1 MWHLARIHLR
11 GVGHTDARFDPLELD
26 LTADGA
32 PCDTVWWLENGGGKT
47 SLLSLVFS
55 VLRPA
60 RREFLGKDNDRTLG
74 DYVQSGDV
82 GHVVLEWRL
91 PADGLPGISTDSV
104 LITGMTLEWDD
115 LRAQPHNLA
124 ALQRTWWGFR
134 TTRSDAISQLPFD
147 DEAGRPRR
155 AKVFADQLAREIGQ
169 DAAAQLHRPAD
180 NQRRWHEWLENHQL
194 DPEVFRYQIEMNADE
209 GAIADQF
216 TFSSGDAFV
225 EWALKVAADPQLPA
239 SVSSALT
246 GVAERIRNKP
256 ALELELQLCD
266 GAAGHLSNL
275 AAAQELI
282 VESASRLKVARD
294 DAGMLAARLQAG
306 VTDAERT
313 AELEREAQKAAEER
327 ARQARTEAGQ
337 QERASARWMQ
347 LAANAD
353 LVEATKAHEGA
364 RKALAEAE
372 LAVRGWQLAEQLA
385 AQDELRSRKD
395 AFEQQLERF
404 EEGLVPLKEQLAAA
418 QAQVAARAAHGTA
431 TIVREVDEGANE
443 LAQLEEDA
451 KAEKAR
457 RAELHDDE
465 QDAQT
470 RRADAQALLTRADQ
484 VHQQA
489 VEQGLLDDG
498 QDPTQA
504 AESAAADVERFVGQ
518 VDDAK
523 GRRARAEE
531 HVDTCEQKLADAK
544 GKVRETRA
552 AAQEAVTR
560 QQQMDAQADELART
574 DELIVATQTEPADV
588 WSQPQRVRERL
599 HQLTD
604 DARRDVIDLQLHTVE
619 VERIVEALET
629 DGYAPPSADVTD
641 ALARLREANVPAVAG
656 YRYLADAVSV
666 DARANALR
674 AAPDVSA
681 GIVVS
686 DAGQLEKAAQ
696 VLAGMVPNLPLTL
709 GTRAALTDGD
719 VDAARRVVPPDPAV
733 YDQQAAAE
741 LSGRVTEEQTR
752 LAHELDSARQ
762 RVAKLG
768 EVHAT
773 FDALHRTWPDPE
785 GVRDAVDTTA
795 TALQEAEEALGETAG
810 EHERALEERATART
824 RLGELQERQL
834 AATDLYRALK
844 ALADVWS
851 QRAEAETALQDA
863 KERLQE
869 CERERDL
876 LDEQAQ
882 TRTEQQT
889 ALRERRTHLEGE
901 RRQIAGLL
909 RRNGLEAADANAV
922 ADPGGTLE
930 TLEEALQRHRN
941 ELLRVRTEEGL
952 ARQLEEVETDLA
964 EVSTEVDLA
973 TDEVAATARTLLES
987 ADGQDRLS
995 RRAALEAADA
1005 QVRRQVERKSKEHSR
1020 LEQATKDEKQ
1030 AAARARELHAGEL
1043 PDGTIVPAAAQ
1054 DRRRHAQA
1062 ADRRAQQLNRE
1073 RGQHRE
1079 AADGH
1084 DKGAQ
1089 AAASRA
1095 QMLQQSLGHLAAT
1108 PAPHGATA
1116 SPFDGTTAEADE
1128 QVRDLRARIE
1138 EANGQ
1143 QQLATT
1149 EREQAHSTL
1158 TRLVRSGQYTTL
1170 LGEGAP
1176 VSRIADRLTG
1186 DDAAVVA
1193 ADAAKLEREL
1203 QRRASTIRADLE
1215 QVAQHRQLLVDQL
1228 SGLAK
1233 DALKLLAAIRNRSR
1247 MPDNLEGWSGRRFL
1261 DIRHDPLPDD
1271 PAAVADRIGR
1281 VVDHLIEQQTTPDG
1295 HQLLYRVTRAAV
1307 GDSPFKVHIIKPHGD
1322 LHYERADI
1330 TELTRFSG
1338 GQKVTAAIA
1347 LFATMLNMRADGQ
1360 TSRRSGNCTTLLL
1373 DNPFGKSSSIKF
1385 VQLQCE
1391 VAARLGVQLIYTTA
1405 VQDLGALSEFRRV
1418 IRLERRRNRRND
1430 ALHLVERESSSLA
1443 EASLTRGDPPIGVH
1457 AGGEPAA

>member
-74 DYVQSGDV
+74 DYLQSGDV

-104 LITGMTLEWDD
+104 LLTGMTLEWDE
-115 LRAQPHNLA
+115 LRAQPDNLA
-124 ALQRTWWGFR
+124 ALQRSWWGFR
-134 TTRSDAISQLPFD
+134 TTSSDAISLLPFD

-155 AKVFADQLAREIGQ
+155 AKAFADQLAREIGQ

-180 NQRRWHEWLENHQL
+180 NQRRWHEWLERHQL

-216 TFSSGDAFV
+216 AFSSGDSFV

-239 SVSSALT
+239 AVSAALT
-246 GVAERIRNKP
+246 AVAERIRNKP

-266 GAAGHLSNL
+266 GAADHLANL
-275 AAAQELI
+275 AAAHELI
-282 VESASRLKVARD
+282 VESTNELTVARNA
-294 DAGMLAARLQAG
+294 AGVLAARLQAG
-306 VTDAERT
+306 VADAERT
-313 AELEREAQKAAEER
+313 AEGERQAQKDAEER

-347 LAANAD
+347 LAADAE
-353 LVEATKAHEGA
+353 LSEATDDYNRADEA
-364 RKALAEAE
+364 VADAE
-372 LAVRGWQLAEQLA
+372 LAVHGWQLTEQLA
-385 AQDELRSRKD
+385 TQGELRARK
-395 AFEQQLERF
+395 AGLEQQLERF
-404 EEGLVPLKEQLAAA
+404 EEGLAPLKEQLAGA
-418 QAQVAARAAHGTA
+418 QAQVTARAAHAAA
-431 TIVREVDEGANE
+431 TIERELDDIADELN
-443 LAQLEEDA
+443 QLKEDEQA
-451 KAEKAR
+451 DQTR
-457 RAELHDDE
+457 RAELHGDE
-465 QDAQT
+465 QGAQT
-470 RRADAQALLTRADQ
+470 RRADAQALLTRADTAY
-484 VHQQA
+484 QQA

-498 QDPTQA
+498 QDPTEVAETA
-504 AESAAADVERFVGQ
+504 AGAVERLAGKVE
-518 VDDAK
+518 DATT
-523 GRRARAEE
+523 RRDRAEE
-531 HVDTCEQKLADAK
+531 HVDTCGQALSEAR
-544 GKVRETRA
+544 GKVTESRA
-552 AAQEAVTR
+552 AAKDAVKR
-560 QQQMDAQADELART
+560 QQQMDADADELART
-574 DELIVATQTEPADV
+574 DELIVATQTDPADV
-588 WSQPQRVRERL
+588 WSQPQRTRERL

-619 VERIVEALET
+619 VERIVEALEA
-629 DGYAPPSADVTD
+629 DGYAPPSPDVTD
-641 ALARLREANVPAVAG
+641 ALSRLRDANVPAVAG
-656 YRYLADAVSV
+656 YRYLADAVSA
-666 DARANALR
+666 DARADVLR
-674 AAPDVSA
+674 ATPDVSA
-681 GIVVS
+681 GIVVT
-686 DAGQLEKAAQ
+686 DPEQLEKAAQ
-696 VLAGMVPNLPLTL
+696 ALAGMVPNLPLTL
-709 GTRAALTDGD
+709 GNPDALTSAE
-719 VDAARRVVPPDPAV
+719 VDSTRRVVPPDPAV

-741 LSGRVTEEQTR
+741 LADRVTDEQAQ
-752 LAHELDSARQ
+752 LAATLDVARQ
-762 RVAKLG
+762 RVAKLDD
-768 EVHAT
+768 VRAT
-773 FDALHRTWPDPE
+773 FDALHRTWPDPDQ
-785 GVRDAVDTTA
+785 VRSAVDTTA
-795 TALQEAEEALGETAG
+795 DALAEAEADLGAKADEHKQALKQRTA
-810 EHERALEERATART
+810 ARNW
-824 RLGELQERQL
+824 LGELQEQQL
-834 AATDLYRALK
+834 AATDLHRALQG
-844 ALADVWS
+844 LADVWS
-851 QRAEAETALQDA
+851 QREAAKSDLQDA
-863 KERLQE
+863 KAQLAD
-869 CERERDL
+869 CEREREQ
-876 LDEQAQ
+876 LDKQ
-882 TRTEQQT
+882 TGERAERQT
-889 ALRERRTHLEGE
+889 ALRERRTHLDGE

-909 RRNGLEAADANAV
+909 RRNGLEAADANV
-922 ADPGGTLE
+922 VTDPGGTLE
-930 TLEEALQRHRN
+930 ALEEALQHHRN

-952 ARQLEEVETDLA
+952 ARQLEQVEADLA
-964 EVSTEVDLA
+964 EVSAEVDLA
-973 TDEVAATARTLLES
+973 TDEVATTARRLLAS

-995 RRAALEAADA
+995 RRAALETANA
-1005 QVRRQVERKSKEHSR
+1005 QLHKQLEGRSKAHTR
-1020 LEQATKDEKQ
+1020 LEQATETQKQ

-1043 PDGTIVPAAAQ
+1043 PDGTVIPASAH

-1062 ADRRAQQLNRE
+1062 ADRRSQQLNRE

-1084 DKGAQ
+1084 GKAAQ
-1089 AAASRA
+1089 AADSRA
-1095 QMLQQSLGHLAAT
+1095 QMLKQSLGHL
-1108 PAPHGATA
+1108 GA
-1116 SPFDGTTAEADE
+1116 SPTTDEAARPFEGAPDEADE
-1128 QVRDLRARIE
+1128 QVRQLRGRIE
-1138 EANGQ
+1138 ETTGQ

-1149 EREQAHSTL
+1149 EREQAHNAL
-1158 TRLVRSGQYTTL
+1158 TRLVRSSQYTTL

-1203 QRRASTIRADLE
+1203 KRRAATIRTDLD

-1271 PAAVADRIGR
+1271 PAALADRIGR
-1281 VVDHLIEQQTTPDG
+1281 VVDHLIEQQSTPDG

-1307 GDSPFKVHIIKPHGD
+1307 GDTPFKVHIIKPHGD
-1322 LHYERADI
+1322 LRYDRADI

-1347 LFATMLNMRADGQ
+1347 LFATMLNMRVEGQ
-1360 TSRRSGNCTTLLL
+1360 TSRRSGNRTTLLL
-1373 DNPFGKSSSIKF
+1373 DNPFGKSSSISF
-1385 VQLQCE
+1385 VRLQRE

-1443 EASLTRGDPPIGVH
+1443 EASLTRADSSAGLH